1 MLGIQTVECMS
12 PPCQLYN
19 TGFMHLKINYI
30 ITKLKSFNIK
40 KYSLTSN
47 PTLNKTSE
55 VLENNIWLGGSC
67 CENGDRVSKKDRKDQ
82 YLHEVS

>member
-1 MLGIQTVECMS
+1 
-12 PPCQLYN
+12 
-19 TGFMHLKINYI
+19 MHLKINYI

-67 CENGDRVSKKDRKDQ
+67 CENGDRVSKKVLID
-82 YLHEVS
+82 VSEGSAAKMQAGG